1 MEGLVQQESAFVFP
15 DSQPARP
22 RMSKRAE
29 LFVAEALQ
37 GAISEGKGFIVNVG
51 AFSTPITGGGAG
63 TVIDIDQPEL
73 AIGVPTGKTI
83 FIFSAKVQCHV
94 PLLAAD
100 ANEAEILL
108 AVDKDT
114 TLAADGTAT
123 TETPVNL
130 KMQSAEVSACTV
142 KSAFTA
148 DVTDPTLDI
157 ELDREAI
164 TGDVQGTAACALW
177 TPLKLDYEPRVM
189 AELVGPCAVYL
200 YWGGTVATP
209 GYAQVCWVE
218 RPS

>member
-1 MEGLVQQESAFVFP
+1 MEGLVSQKSAFVYS

-22 RMSKRAE
+22 RMSERAE
-29 LFVAEALQ
+29 LYIWEALQ
-37 GAISEGKGFIVNVG
+37 AAISEGKGFIVNVG
-51 AFSTPITGGGAG
+51 AFSTPITGGGDG
-63 TVIDIDQPEL
+63 TVLDIDQPEL

-83 FIFSAKVQCHV
+83 FVFSAKVQCHV
-94 PLLAAD
+94 PLLATDAD
-100 ANEAEILL
+100 EAEILL

-114 TLAADGTAT
+114 TLATDGTAT

-142 KSAFTA
+142 KSAYTA

-157 ELDREAI
+157 ELDRAVI
-164 TGDVQGTAACALW
+164 TGDVQGTPANALW
-177 TPLKLDYEPRVM
+177 TPLKLDYEPRVL

-200 YWGGTVATP
+200 YWGGTVAVT
-209 GYAQVCWVE
+209 GFAQVSWVE